1 MKRKEEKK
9 KKVRKT
15 SKRALLETSR
25 SGFHHALV
33 CSRRAFAQS
42 NDAGATGSRAAQ
54 SARPRLSA
62 GSRVYR
68 TSFQLLRG
76 DERLSSCAH
85 TARHPRTPRNVQFR
99 VCNYYLSPLSLSL
112 YKTLE
117 TCFSKTR
124 DGRKRRETEREGEC
138 GTRLATRLIKN
149 VSMILFRR
157 ENDDRGTIIAIIFF

>member
-1 MKRKEEKK
+1 MKEFEKRERKKSWL
-9 KKVRKT
+9 KT
-15 SKRALLETSR
+15 SKLALLETSR

-85 TARHPRTPRNVQFR
+85 TLLVIHVHLET
-99 VCNYYLSPLSLSL
+99 CNSASAITTSPLSLSL
-112 YKTLE
+112 FLSLWTPCKTLE

-124 DGRKRRETEREGEC
+124 DGRKRREGERERDY
-138 GTRLATRLIKN
+138 GTCLLQR
-149 VSMILFRR
+149 
-157 ENDDRGTIIAIIFF
+157 D